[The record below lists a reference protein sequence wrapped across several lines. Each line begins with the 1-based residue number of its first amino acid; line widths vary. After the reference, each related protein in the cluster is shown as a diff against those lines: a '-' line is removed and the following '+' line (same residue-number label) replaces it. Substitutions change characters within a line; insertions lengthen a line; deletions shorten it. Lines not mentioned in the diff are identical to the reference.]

1 MILLPQKVA
10 YRGTI
15 SSLRISSV
23 GGTAFL
29 DACAA
34 LVPYADGNHLVEIY
48 DASGRMLRGY
58 LAAAGDGEDLT
69 ELITVEA
76 DRTLASDTGFW
87 SKSSGDVTI
96 ADGKASLNAVS
107 TNYGI
112 YHAPLGTDTG
122 VLYKVGFEVVSLAAG
137 SVKAI
142 VRASNAPFYT
152 TTGAKSAYLTQDLT
166 TGVFGFVAAG
176 NGTTASMDNLS
187 IAQVTG
193 PSADGC
199 TIVSAKGGATANWAY
214 KDAAFTY
221 NAATN
226 YVVVRKAR

>member
-1 MILLPQKVA
+1 MIIIPSQPVV

-15 SSLRISSV
+15 SGLRISSV
-23 GGTAFL
+23 DGAAFI

-48 DASGRMLRGY
+48 DASGMLRGY
-58 LAAAGDGEDLT
+58 LAAAGDGEDFT

-76 DRTLASDTGFW
+76 DRTLASDTGYW

-96 ADGKASLNAVS
+96 ADGKASLNNVS
-107 TNYGI
+107 SNYGI
-112 YHAPLGTDTG
+112 YHTPLGTTTG

-152 TTGAKSAYLTQDLT
+152 TTGAKSAYLTHDLA

-187 IAQVTG
+187 IAKVTG

-199 TIVSAKGGATANWAY
+199 TIVSAKGGATENFAY
-214 KDAAFTY
+214 KNAAFTY
-221 NAATN
+221 NSSAY
-226 YVVVRKAR
+226 YVIVRKSR